1 MTTQSMVVRSLASI
15 VCILLTLSVHAQ
27 STTPERVVW
36 EKKPITLHIQRGQER
51 IIHFPDEIRYWLPDS
66 LKNKVTALAAN
77 GVLYLQAHAE
87 FPSTRI
93 RVQGLNSQH
102 IYLLDVYADDSI
114 SVNDELIVLE
124 ADQVINKANNT
135 NPNIVEEDW
144 RVRLTRYAAH
154 QLYAPERLLQGD
166 ASIKRIAVNT
176 TSIPLFRGNHLETTP
191 IAAWQGGGLFVTAV
205 KVINH
210 SQNQMAFGFN
220 SAEKRP
226 VIDLASRL
234 RGHWLTATPQHLTLD
249 AFGSDADS
257 TVLYLISEQPFA
269 ESIDVLGENP
279 NG

>member
-1 MTTQSMVVRSLASI
+1 MTTQSMILRSLASI
-15 VCILLTLSVHAQ
+15 ICVLLTFSVQAQ
-27 STTPERVVW
+27 STAPERVVW

-87 FPSTRI
+87 FPSIRI

-102 IYLLDVYADDSI
+102 IYLLDVYADDSV
-114 SVNDELIVLE
+114 SVSDELIVLE
-124 ADQVINKANNT
+124 ADQVVNKADTT
-135 NPNIVEEDW
+135 NPTTVEEDW

-154 QLYAPERLLQGD
+154 QLYAPERLLQGN

-176 TSIPLFRGNHLETTP
+176 TPFPLFRGIHLETTP
-191 IAAWQGGGLFVTAV
+191 IAAWQGGGLFVIAV
-205 KVINH
+205 KVVNQ
-210 SQNQMAFGFN
+210 SQDQIAFGIN
-220 SAEKRP
+220 RSDKRT
-226 VIDLASRL
+226 VINLATQL

-249 AFGSDADS
+249 GFGSDADS
-257 TVLYLISEQPFA
+257 TVLYLISEQAFA
-269 ESIDVLGENP
+269 ESVDVLGENP